1 VGPLAGMKVVE
12 FAAVGPA
19 PMCAMLLADMG
30 ATVLRI
36 DRAQAGELGSIRALQ
51 FDFLQRGRHAI
62 ALDLKT
68 KDGVALALDIVA
80 GADALIEGLRPGVME
95 RLGLGPVQ
103 CFDRN
108 PGLVYGRVT
117 GWGQNGPLA
126 QVAAHDLNYIAL
138 TGALD
143 VIGREGQAPGIP
155 LNLLGDFAGGSL
167 YLALGILAAFQEKQ
181 RSGNGQVVDAA
192 VVDGV
197 SSLMTSLY
205 GSLAAGQWKLERGS
219 NLTDGGAPFYNV
231 YECADGKHV
240 SIAPIETRFYE
251 LLLKRAG
258 IDATELRDRWD
269 RAGWPAAKAVLNSTF
284 KTRTRAQWC
293 ELLEGSDCCFAPVLS
308 MDEVAQHPHMKQR
321 GVIVDVGG
329 LPQPAPAP
337 RFSRSIA
344 PHPAA
349 PKETTREEALCTLE
363 QWLGPLR
370 YADLDA
376 AGALAIVQGSSGGT

>member
-1 VGPLAGMKVVE
+1 MGPLAGMKVVE

-36 DRAQAGELGSIRALQ
+36 DRAQAGELGNLRALQ
-51 FDFLQRGRHAI
+51 FDFLRRGRHSVT
-62 ALDLKT
+62 LDLKSRH
-68 KDGVALALDIVA
+68 GLALALDIVA

-95 RLGLGPVQ
+95 RLGLGPAQ
-103 CFDRN
+103 CLERS

-117 GWGQNGPLA
+117 GWGQDGPLA

-143 VIGREGQAPGIP
+143 VVGQAGGPPLVP

-181 RSGNGQVVDAA
+181 RSGKGQVVDAA

-251 LLLKRAG
+251 LLLERAG
-258 IDATELRDRWD
+258 IDAGELRERWN
-269 RAGWPAAKAVLNSTF
+269 RAGWPAAKAVLGAAF
-284 KTRTRAQWC
+284 KTRTRAEWC
-293 ELLEGSDCCFAPVLS
+293 DLLEGSDCCFAPVLS
-308 MDEVAQHPHMKQR
+308 MDEVAQHPHMRQR
-321 GVIVDVGG
+321 EVLVEVDG
-329 LPQPAPAP
+329 LQQPAPAP
-337 RFSRSIA
+337 RFSRST
-344 PHPAA
+344 PQRPST
-349 PKETTREEALCTLE
+349 PKATSRAEALVALNE
-363 QWLGPLR
+363 WLGPQR
-370 YADLDA
+370 YADLDPD
-376 AGALAIVQGSSGGT
+376 ALAAVQGSSGGA